1 MAKIKYTKNELKTQK
16 SYLKRFRRYL
26 PTLILKK
33 QQLQLEI
40 MKLHHKTEE
49 LKDTI
54 SKLETSVSE
63 WVDLFAEDVS
73 IEELISLD
81 NVITTQ
87 ENIAG
92 IDIPVFKEAE
102 FKIKE
107 YDLLTTPLWIDSG
120 IGAVKK
126 LSTLKIEFLVFE
138 KQTELIAAEL
148 RVTTQRVNLFEK
160 VKIPEARENIRRI
173 NIVLGDMQTAAVVT
187 GKIAK
192 RKIEAREAGLIQI

>member
-1 MAKIKYTKNELKTQK
+1 MAKIKYTKNELRKQK
-16 SYLKRFRRYL
+16 SDLKRFRRYL

-49 LKDTI
+49 LQSSI
-54 SKLETSVSE
+54 NKLKTSVHE
-63 WVDLFAEDVS
+63 WVDVLAEDVG
-73 IEELISLD
+73 IKELIYLD

-87 ENIAG
+87 EHIAG
-92 IDIPVFKEAE
+92 IDIPVFEKAV

-120 IGAVKK
+120 IDAIKRLSALK
-126 LSTLKIEFLVFE
+126 LELLVFE
-138 KQTELIAAEL
+138 KQVELIAAEL

-192 RKIEAREAGLIQI
+192 RKIEAEKVEFIQI

>member
-1 MAKIKYTKNELKTQK
+1 MAKIKYTKNELRRQK
-16 SYLKRFRRYL
+16 SDLKRFRRYL

-49 LKDTI
+49 LQSAI
-54 SKLETSVSE
+54 SKLRASVNE
-63 WVDLFAEDVS
+63 WVDLFAEEVG
-73 IEELISLD
+73 IKELIALD
-81 NVITTQ
+81 SVVTAQ

-92 IDIPVFKEAE
+92 IDIPVFERAE
-102 FKIKE
+102 FKTKE
-107 YDLLTTPLWIDSG
+107 YDLLTTPLWIDFG
-120 IGAVKK
+120 IDAIKR
-126 LSTLKIEFLVFE
+126 LSTLKLELLVFE
-138 KQTELIAAEL
+138 KQIALISEEL

-192 RKIEAREAGLIQI
+192 RKIEVEKAEIIQT

>member
-192 RKIEAREAGLIQI
+192 RKIEARGAEIIQI

>member
-1 MAKIKYTKNELKTQK
+1 MAKIKYTKNELKVQK
-16 SYLKRFRRYL
+16 SHLKRFIRYL
-26 PTLILKK
+26 PTLVLKK

-49 LKDTI
+49 LQNTI
-54 SKLETSVSE
+54 SKLETSVNE
-63 WVDLFAEDVS
+63 WVDLFAEDVG
-73 IEELISLD
+73 IKELISLD

-92 IDIPVFKEAE
+92 IDIPVFKEVE

-120 IGAVKK
+120 IDAVKR
-126 LSTLKIEFLVFE
+126 LSTLKLELLVFE
-138 KQTELIAAEL
+138 KQVELISAEL

-192 RKIEAREAGLIQI
+192 RKIEARGAELIQI

>member
-1 MAKIKYTKNELKTQK
+1 MAKIKYTKNELRKQK
-16 SYLKRFRRYL
+16 SSLKRFRRYL

-49 LKDTI
+49 LQSTI
-54 SKLETSVSE
+54 SKLNISVNE
-63 WVDLFAEDVS
+63 WVDLFAEDVG
-73 IEELISLD
+73 IRELIQLD

-92 IDIPVFKEAE
+92 IDIPIFKEAQ

-107 YDLLTTPLWIDSG
+107 YDMLKTPLWIDFG
-120 IGAVKK
+120 IDAIKR
-126 LSTLKIEFLVFE
+126 LSTLKLELLVLE
-138 KQTELIAAEL
+138 KQVELIAAEL

-160 VKIPEARENIRRI
+160 IKIPEARENIRRI

-192 RKIEAREAGLIQI
+192 RKIEAEKVEFIQI

>member
-1 MAKIKYTKNELKTQK
+1 MAKIKYTKNELRKQK
-16 SYLKRFRRYL
+16 SDLKRFKRYL

-40 MKLHHKTEE
+40 MKLHNKTEQ
-49 LKDTI
+49 LKNSI
-54 SKLETSVSE
+54 SQLGASVNE
-63 WVDLFAEDVS
+63 WVDLFAEDVG
-73 IEELISLD
+73 IKELIKLD
-81 NVITTQ
+81 NVITTDD
-87 ENIAG
+87 NIAG
-92 IDIPVFKEAE
+92 IDIPVFKEAQ

-107 YDLLTTPLWIDSG
+107 YDLLSTPLWVDFGVDAI
-120 IGAVKK
+120 KR
-126 LSTLKIEFLVFE
+126 LSTLKLEFLVFE
-138 KQTELIAAEL
+138 KQIELISEEL

-192 RKIEAREAGLIQI
+192 RKIETQQVELIQI